1 MGALAKVANWTNI
14 HNRQI
19 TTEEQQ
25 LYDHLLHV
33 ADSESPSQLIER
45 FRCLFLDAV
54 GYPDGKISAA
64 LERIATSKF
73 ADQEF
78 RFILNRCCHILIN
91 RWQTRSQFHVAI
103 PELIALFDILPSKSV
118 TDSSRVRSARRRLQE
133 LVIAFA
139 QSEQYN
145 TLRRLAQVMQAA
157 DLHSGVDNRPLGT
170 LIRRYP
176 YLYEHCLIN
185 EDSTLEHQQAIRQIQ
200 ADVQHQFEVD
210 LSHYVTYQVRRS
222 QMARTAPNG
231 VPGRTLQP
239 VRNPTLLNDHELF
252 TALKQFKGKAE
263 GNCTYRD
270 LAQRFMSLRDERS
283 SYKTFKSDLYFYITS
298 SVDPAYGK
306 RQFNKQLDTQ
316 LRNFLPNSDAQPLND
331 FLMVRTCSQLL
342 NFLVVEN
349 SQRPHHFIFIDLVN
363 NIGPTLTTGIL
374 LKIVLICRKVK
385 PYLEKRFSILF
396 NHYESSTR
404 DAVQWLIHSL
414 ENLNVAMS
422 ANFGAV
428 DLSYIHQIQQQS
440 STKSL
445 IL

>member
-1 MGALAKVANWTNI
+1 VGALTNVATWTNI

-19 TTEEQQ
+19 TPEEQE
-25 LYDHLLHV
+25 LYDHLLYL
-33 ADSESPSQLIER
+33 ANFESPSQLIER
-45 FRCLFLDAV
+45 FRCLFVDAT
-54 GYPDGKISAA
+54 GYPDGRISSA

-91 RWQTRSQFHVAI
+91 RWQTRSQYHVAI
-103 PELIALFDILPSKSV
+103 PELIALFDILPSKPI
-118 TDSSRVRSARRRLQE
+118 TDLSRLRSARRRLQD

-139 QSEQYN
+139 QSEQCN

-157 DLHSGVDNRPLGT
+157 DMHSGVDNRPLGT

-176 YLYEHCLIN
+176 YLYEHCLITQ
-185 EDSTLEHQQAIRQIQ
+185 ESTFEHQQAIRQIQ
-200 ADVQHQFEVD
+200 AEVQHQFEVD
-210 LSHYVTYQVRRS
+210 LSRYITYQVRRS
-222 QMARTAPNG
+222 QLARTAASNG
-231 VPGRTLQP
+231 VPERLIQP
-239 VRNPTLLNDHELF
+239 VRNPTLLNNQELF

-270 LAQRFMSLRDERS
+270 LAQRFVSHQDVNS
-283 SYKTFKSDLYFYITS
+283 SYKTFKSDLYFYITA

-306 RQFNKQLDTQ
+306 QQFNKQLDTR
-316 LRNFLPNSDAQPLND
+316 LRNFLPNSDDQPLD
-331 FLMVRTCSQLL
+331 DSLMIRTCSHLL

-349 SQRPHHFIFIDLVN
+349 AQNPHHFIFIDLVT

-428 DLSYIHQIQQQS
+428 DLSYLQQIHPVGA
-440 STKSL
+440 KR
-445 IL
+445 